1 MGDAETRWVVEAP
14 SEFLIAGAAAAGLDP
29 NAVRVDGDEA
39 DLVYPSFFCDLPH
52 PWMKSL
58 AYMAIRNVGFRIY
71 ILQRDPDDGQ
81 RERTR
86 LAVYPRIDGDL
97 LVLLR
102 EIDRKEVDWLEEIS
116 DKIDWILEHF
126 RQRAISADDES

>member
-1 MGDAETRWVVEAP
+1 
-14 SEFLIAGAAAAGLDP
+14 
-29 NAVRVDGDEA
+29 
-39 DLVYPSFFCDLPH
+39 
-52 PWMKSL
+52 
-58 AYMAIRNVGFRIY
+58 
-71 ILQRDPDDGQ
+71 
-81 RERTR
+81 
-86 LAVYPRIDGDL
+86 